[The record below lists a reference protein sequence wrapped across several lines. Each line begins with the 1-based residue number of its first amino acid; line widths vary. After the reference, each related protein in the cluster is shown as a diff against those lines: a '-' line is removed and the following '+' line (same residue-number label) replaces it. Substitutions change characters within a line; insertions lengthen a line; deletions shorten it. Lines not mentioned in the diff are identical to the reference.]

1 MFGYDIYA
9 SEKLIKNVDI
19 VQNLIKQQDLP
30 LIHVQIYL
38 TNQCNQCCKHCF
50 FYSSSYKEKHK
61 YLDTEQNINYDIINR
76 LPEDLFALGVK
87 GVSLSGG
94 EPGLYP
100 FFRSFVD
107 DLIKYDIKVG
117 LVTNG
122 YTLSFVH
129 NDFSWVRV
137 SINGYDRET
146 YREQHNIDEYNKR
159 LCELEE
165 FIRNNPDVYTGVS
178 FIYFDS
184 WDKYKVM
191 SHIARLKN
199 IGCASIRFGFYYPFI
214 NGKLQLDWDFMESL
228 NNDIQELKS
237 LYEDDSFAIINMI
250 KTRLSIINK
259 PVKKCYYKYISTQL
273 TPPNRVYPC
282 CGLMYNEKYLIG
294 EINSSFKDFWEQS
307 ETKKRLAE
315 VYGDS
320 CEQFCISYYKNELMD
335 FIATKS
341 IHDVFI

>member
-1 MFGYDIYA
+1 MLDSGVYA
-9 SEKLIKNVDI
+9 NEKLLKSVNI
-19 VQNLIKQQDLP
+19 VQNLVQHKEPP
-30 LIHVQIYL
+30 LVHLRLYL
-38 TNQCNQCCKHCF
+38 TNRCNQRCKHCF
-50 FYSSSYKEKHK
+50 FYSSSYREKHAWF
-61 YLDTEQNINYDIINR
+61 DTDQDIDYDIIKR
-76 LPEDLFALGVK
+76 LPEDLFFLGVK
-87 GVSLSGG
+87 GVTLSGG

-100 FFRSFVD
+100 FFRSFID
-107 DLIKYDIKVG
+107 GLIDRDIKVG
-117 LVTNG
+117 LITNG

-129 NDFSWVRV
+129 NDFAWVRV

-146 YREQHNIDEYNKR
+146 YREQHNVDEYNKR
-159 LCELEE
+159 LRELEE
-165 FIRNNPDVYTGVS
+165 FVRNNPDVYTGAS

-184 WDKYKVM
+184 WDKHKII
-191 SHIARLKN
+191 SHVAWLKD

-214 NGKLQLDWDFMESL
+214 DGKLQLDLDFMEL
-228 NNDIQELKS
+228 LHDDVQEVKS
-237 LYEDDSFAIINMI
+237 IYEDESFTVIDSIGP
-250 KTRLSIINK
+250 RLSIINK
-259 PVKKCYYKYISTQL
+259 PVTKCYYKYISTEL

-294 EINSSFKDFWEQS
+294 EVDLSFRTFWERP

-341 IHDVFI
+341 VHDAFI